1 MAGNSNDLIYTSLVR
16 PPLIPPYSPLSQP
29 DALSTVLNIIA
40 VQYRDE
46 RELELMQLK
55 RDRQI
60 AEGQHLVREVEL
72 AEAKQQRETQKQREI
87 TRNRYEWARH
97 ENELRQKRE
106 REAEDR
112 RQQRAADRRSSKDP
126 QDGEDICPLDD
137 DNLNRFLN
145 PQTSRD
151 YPRDYVYS
159 ERDFSAPSCRAGQ
172 EAK

>member
-1 MAGNSNDLIYTSLVR
+1 M
-16 PPLIPPYSPLSQP
+16 
-29 DALSTVLNIIA
+29 DAVGRGLQA

-55 RDRQI
+55 RDREI

-72 AEAKQQRETQKQREI
+72 AEAKQQREAQKQREI
-87 TRNRYEWARH
+87 TGNRYEWARH

-112 RQQRAADRRSSKDP
+112 RKQRAADRRSSKDP
-126 QDGEDICPLDD
+126 QDGEDLCPLDD
-137 DNLNRFLN
+137 DNLNRYLN

-159 ERDFSAPSCRAGQ
+159 EADFSAPSSRAGQ